1 MVQVEKQDRIID
13 ASFGLKILNGIYM
26 EFMLMRMKRRKK
38 GRFLYIGSR
47 AILIT
52 TIANLLDTKCEFYGF
67 NDKLMDTIN

>member
-1 MVQVEKQDRIID
+1 MVQVEKQDRITD

-38 GRFLYIGSR
+38 GHFLYIGSR

-52 TIANLLDTKCEFYGF
+52 TIANLLDTKYEFYGF